1 MTRSEKQWL
10 SAVPWESVLT
20 LNKALCQAQ
29 KIEPAN
35 HKGYEAGRRLWE
47 KSIPM
52 TMELSD
58 ALKVCRECHDLVPFT
73 FNNGN
78 TFAAIG
84 RTLVEEFLKQM
95 PPVEAQIIRTTIG
108 HYIVGLI
115 GRKELQQVM
124 KHFEPLLARLPT
136 ASNAP
141 APSAAPILRPEAHRA

>member
-1 MTRSEKQWL
+1 ML
-10 SAVPWESVLT
+10 S

-29 KIEPAN
+29 KVEPTN
-35 HKGYEAGRRLWE
+35 GKGYEASRRLWE
-47 KSIPM
+47 KSVLRATDLNEAI
-52 TMELSD
+52 
-58 ALKVCRECHDLVPFT
+58 KVCRDCHDLAPFT

-84 RTLVEEFLKQM
+84 RTLVEESLQQM

-124 KHFEPLLARLPT
+124 RHFEPVLARLP
-136 ASNAP
+136 P
-141 APSAAPILRPEAHRA
+141 ATKVHEVPATPILQPEAQRA